1 MLRRYCVLLVVLLQ
15 ICLSYSACVKT
26 KRVCVIGAGIA
37 GLASA
42 RYLKDKGINFTV
54 LEATQYVGG
63 TWRYDPRTGTD
74 ENGQPLHTSMY
85 KNLRTNLPK
94 PTMELKDFRLPDHLP
109 SFPSWRDY
117 YRYLQA
123 YAKHFDIL
131 KYIKFLHNVVHVRR
145 VGDVWK
151 VKHEHVLTKET
162 FEEEYDYV
170 IVGNGHFSKPNM
182 PNIPGEELFKGKII
196 HSHDYREP
204 EPYRNRRVL
213 VVGAGPSGMDIG
225 LDVADVASHLFHSH
239 HSRINFTTPFPPQYH
254 KKPDIQELNET
265 GVIFKDGSYEEVD
278 DVIYCTG
285 FHYYCPFLDESSGL
299 TVHPK
304 SVVPLYRYMV
314 NINQPS
320 MIMMG
325 LVVRACLVVAL
336 DAQLKSVVPLYRY
349 MVNINQP
356 SMIMMGLVVRAC
368 LVVALDAQL
377 KSVVP
382 LYRYMVNINQPSM
395 IMMGLVVRA
404 CLVVALDAQ
413 LKSVVPLYRYMVNIN
428 QPSMIMM
435 GLVVRACL
443 VVALDA
449 QLKSVVPL
457 YRYMV
462 NINQPSM
469 IMMGL
474 VVRACLVVALDA
486 QARYATALIAGNFT
500 LPPRDEM
507 MQEWQKRMDTIRSK
521 GQPESF
527 IHILAEKEDQYYAEI
542 SEESGTERVPPVMFK
557 IRALDTEAKLENL
570 YTYRNYEYTVIDDHT
585 FTRKVEDPAIRSRGL
600 NP

>member
-1 MLRRYCVLLVVLLQ
+1 MLRKYCVILVVLLQ
-15 ICLSYSACVKT
+15 ICLSYSFYVKT

-42 RYLKDKGINFTV
+42 RYLKENGINFTV
-54 LEATQYVGG
+54 LEATQYIGG

-74 ENGQPLHTSMY
+74 EYGQPLHTSMY
-85 KNLRTNLPK
+85 KHLRTNLPK
-94 PTMELKDFRLPDHLP
+94 PTMELKDFPLPEHLP

-117 YRYLQA
+117 YLYLQA
-123 YAKHFDIL
+123 FAKHFDIL
-131 KYIKFLHNVVHVRR
+131 KYIKFLHNVIQVRR

-151 VKHEHVLTKET
+151 VKHEYLLTNET
-162 FEEEYDYV
+162 FEEDYDYV

-225 LDVADVASHLFHSH
+225 LDVADVARRLVHSH
-239 HSRINFTTPFPPQYH
+239 HSRINFTTPFPPQYI
-254 KKPDIQELNET
+254 KKPDIQEFNET
-265 GVIFKDGSYEEVD
+265 GVIFKDGSYEEID

-285 FHYYCPFLDESSGL
+285 FHYYVPFVDESSGL
-299 TVHPK
+299 TVQPK

-314 NINQPS
+314 NINQPT
-320 MIMMG
+320 
-325 LVVRACLVVAL
+325 
-336 DAQLKSVVPLYRY
+336 
-349 MVNINQP
+349 
-356 SMIMMGLVVRAC
+356 
-368 LVVALDAQL
+368 
-377 KSVVP
+377 
-382 LYRYMVNINQPSM
+382 
-395 IMMGLVVRA
+395 
-404 CLVVALDAQ
+404 
-413 LKSVVPLYRYMVNIN
+413 
-428 QPSMIMM
+428 
-435 GLVVRACL
+435 
-443 VVALDA
+443 
-449 QLKSVVPL
+449 
-457 YRYMV
+457 
-462 NINQPSM
+462 M

-500 LPPRDEM
+500 LPPRDDM
-507 MQEWQKRMDTIRSK
+507 MLEWQRRMDSIRSK
-521 GQPESF
+521 GLPDSY

-585 FTRKVEDPAIRSRGL
+585 FTRKLEDPAVRRSL